1 MKRCTLWA
9 IGFIFLAL
17 YFGVIGMAD
26 AETEVIP
33 RVTNFIILADESGSM
48 FEYNRALGKTKARL
62 SKEILLKMNEKIPD
76 MELAIDPEEFLWMPT
91 PGFRRL
97 SRLPLRWSPEPHK
110 S

>member
-62 SKEILLKMNEKIPD
+62 SKEILLKMNEKIH
-76 MELAIDPEEFLWMPT
+76 
-91 PGFRRL
+91 R
-97 SRLPLRWSPEPHK
+97 
-110 S
+110 